1 MVSNSKTMGGI
12 YMRGVIQQMIMKQAM
27 RLQEQL
33 ETVQRELEE
42 ARVEG
47 IAGGGAV
54 RVIASGTGEI
64 MEVKLSPEVVNS
76 DDIELL
82 EDLIVVAVRD
92 ATSKAQEL
100 STQKWQ
106 EALSQ
111 LKLPIAKLLSDL

>member
-1 MVSNSKTMGGI
+1 
-12 YMRGVIQQMIMKQAM
+12 MIMKQAM